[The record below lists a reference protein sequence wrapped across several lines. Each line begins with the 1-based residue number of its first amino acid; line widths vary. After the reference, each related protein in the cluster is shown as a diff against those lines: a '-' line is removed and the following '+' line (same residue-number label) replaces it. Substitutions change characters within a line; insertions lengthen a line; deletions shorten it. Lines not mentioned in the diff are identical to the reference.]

1 MKKLNYILLG
11 AAALVMASCSQDDML
26 KAPQGEGN
34 YNVTVKLPSDGVT
47 TRALGNGLTADNLYM
62 AVYDADNGNTFIY
75 KDLGITFGGQLE
87 TTVSLNLATGK
98 QYTIAFFA
106 LSPQAANDQ
115 VYNFDPEGGILEV
128 KYENMTSAGNLAD
141 AYDCFYRCYPTDV
154 ISGNMQTETIELYRP
169 VAQVNWGTNDL
180 IQPAIADNFGASGEY
195 IQASL
200 NTTAYNKMN
209 LMTSDVV
216 ADATVPVNL
225 QNWTAPTEE
234 AFPVDG
240 YDYVAME
247 YMLAPKEESA
257 VYDLTLNVSNAGKPG
272 ATALANDIVVSSAP
286 VQANFRTN
294 IYGNLLSDNVSFEV
308 VKDPDWGTPD
318 YNFDIIDGKQYKVI
332 ASDDQ
337 TSIRL
342 GGNMIL
348 HGDYAYTGTSDGS
361 YLMINQNTDL
371 NLNGYELSSTKPGQ
385 YDATMTIGGTS
396 VSNVTLTN
404 GTIAPLT
411 NNTTAEPAII
421 FVRPVNDVQVTL
433 NDITAIG
440 MHPVWMN
447 AANANSTGS
456 RITINGGTYNSQSTT
471 SPAVYVSA
479 YNGVNTAGQVVIN
492 GGTFGQAGITNAFLL
507 NVLDRLREG
516 KDPREF
522 IIVYGGTFINFDPA
536 NCASEGIP
544 TNFVADG
551 YQTVASQVGGDTYY
565 TVVPAGYTPVTSQ
578 EELQA
583 AVATPNATIYLQGD
597 TYTFPTKV
605 ATGVTFIGSDN
616 TTINVGTSKA
626 ANYDGVTFK
635 NIHFVGTD
643 NYSGLQHSKN
653 LTYEDCVLDG
663 IFFNYSEG
671 LTYNNCTF
679 NQTKVDYNVWTYTA
693 NDVVFNNCTFNCV
706 GKSVLIY
713 NELSASSATLTITFN
728 GCTFKSSQPA
738 NDGKAAIEI
747 GAGSPYIVNINNCK
761 ATGFD
766 EGSLSGNTLWNHKTT
781 VNPCTVN
788 VNGQQVYTN

>member
-11 AAALVMASCSQDDML
+11 AAAIVMAACSQDDML
-26 KAPQGEGN
+26 NAPQGEGN

-62 AVYDADNGNTFIY
+62 AVYDADNDNSFIY

-106 LSPQAANDQ
+106 LSPQAAKDQ

-128 KYENMTSAGNLAD
+128 KYENMTSAGNIAD
-141 AYDCFYRCYPTDV
+141 AYDCFYRCYPTGI

-200 NTTAYNKMN
+200 TTTAYNKMD

-216 ADATVPVNL
+216 ADAKVAVNL

-234 AFPVDG
+234 AFPIDG

-247 YMLAPKEESA
+247 YMLAPNTESA

-272 ATALANDIVVSSAP
+272 ATGVANDIVVSSAP

-294 IYGNLLSDNVSFEV
+294 IFGNLLSDNVSFEV
-308 VKDPDWGTPD
+308 VKDPEWGTPD
-318 YNFDIIDGKQYKVI
+318 YNFDIINGKQYKVI
-332 ASDDQ
+332 TSDDQ
-337 TSIRL
+337 TSIRQ

-348 HGDYAYTGTSDGS
+348 HGDYAYTGTSDGA
-361 YLMINQNTDL
+361 YLMINYNTDL

-385 YDATMTIGGTS
+385 YDATLTIGGSATD
-396 VSNVTLTN
+396 VTLTN

-456 RITINGGTYNSQSTT
+456 RIIINGGTYNSQSAT

-479 YNGVNTAGQVVIN
+479 YESVNTAGQVVIN

-507 NVLDRLREG
+507 NVLDRLRRD

-536 NCASEGIP
+536 NCVSEGIP

-565 TVVPAGYTPVTSQ
+565 TVVPVGYTPVTSQ
-578 EELQA
+578 EDLQA
-583 AVATPNATIYLQGD
+583 SVATPDATIYLQGD
-597 TYTFPTKV
+597 TYTFPTNV

-626 ANYDGVTFK
+626 AGYDGVTFK

-693 NDVVFNNCTFNCV
+693 NDVVFNNCTFNCA

-713 NELSASSATLTITFN
+713 NELSASSPTLTITFN

-766 EGSLSGNTLWNHKTT
+766 EGSLSGNILWNHKTT
-781 VNPCTVN
+781 ANPCTVN
-788 VNGQQVYTN
+788 VNGQQVYTNP